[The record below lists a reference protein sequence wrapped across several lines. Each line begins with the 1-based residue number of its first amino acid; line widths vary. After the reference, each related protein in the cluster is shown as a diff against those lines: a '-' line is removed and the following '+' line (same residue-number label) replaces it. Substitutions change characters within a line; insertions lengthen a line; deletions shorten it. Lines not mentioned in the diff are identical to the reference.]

1 MEKFEDIRNS
11 FKNIRNDFI
20 NNVKDNVGASI
31 DKEQLESIEQT
42 IAKMKV
48 VEDKVNIEVI
58 NVNRLLLEARIILP
72 SKDIRY
78 EIF

>member
-42 IAKMKV
+42 IAKMKA
-48 VEDKVNIEVI
+48 VEDKVNIEVVNI
-58 NVNRLLLEARIILP
+58 NRMLLEARAILP
-72 SKDIRY
+72 RI
-78 EIF
+78 